1 MYYKFIYLFL
11 VFLMISFGGYVVEV
25 INCSISQRK
34 LVNRGFLFGPYLP
47 IYGVGGVLLVL
58 TLNKYQNDMF
68 IVFVVGMVMTS
79 CIEYYTSYILERIFH
94 NKWWDYSMRKDS
106 INGRIC
112 LKNCLLFGIG
122 SCFIIKY
129 LYPFIE
135 YLLSFLSYK
144 TTIILGTVLL
154 IIFIIDCI
162 ASYAIAYNLRHRLII
177 AEELKSEKIKML
189 PVLIEKKYTK
199 EISKLRFAKNR
210 LIKAFP
216 NIYNSNPKE
225 LDTIYNISKKVKQ
238 KKKASK
244 KAKKK
249 ARK

>member
-1 MYYKFIYLFL
+1 
-11 VFLMISFGGYVVEV
+11 
-25 INCSISQRK
+25 
-34 LVNRGFLFGPYLP
+34 
-47 IYGVGGVLLVL
+47 
-58 TLNKYQNDMF
+58 
-68 IVFVVGMVMTS
+68 
-79 CIEYYTSYILERIFH
+79 
-94 NKWWDYSMRKDS
+94 MRKDS

-144 TTIILGTVLL
+144 MTIILGTILL

-177 AEELKSEKIKML
+177 AEELKSEKLKML

-199 EISKLRFAKNR
+199 EISKLRFVKNR
-210 LIKAFP
+210 LIKAYP

-244 KAKKK
+244 KSKKK
-249 ARK
+249 AHKRSSK

>member
-1 MYYKFIYLFL
+1 
-11 VFLMISFGGYVVEV
+11 
-25 INCSISQRK
+25 
-34 LVNRGFLFGPYLP
+34 
-47 IYGVGGVLLVL
+47 
-58 TLNKYQNDMF
+58 
-68 IVFVVGMVMTS
+68 
-79 CIEYYTSYILERIFH
+79 
-94 NKWWDYSMRKDS
+94 MRKDS
-106 INGRIC
+106 INGLIC
-112 LKNCLLFGIG
+112 LKNFLLFGIG

-144 TTIILGTVLL
+144 MTIILGTILL

-162 ASYAIAYNLRHRLII
+162 ASYAIAYNLLHRLII
-177 AEELKSEKIKML
+177 AEEWKSEKLKMW

-199 EISKLRFAKNR
+199 EISKLRFVKNR
-210 LIKAFP
+210 LIKAYP

-244 KAKKK
+244 KSKKK
-249 ARK
+249 ARKRSSK

>member
-1 MYYKFIYLFL
+1 
-11 VFLMISFGGYVVEV
+11 MISFGGYIVEV
-25 INCSISQRK
+25 INCSIRQRK
-34 LVNRGFLFGPYLP
+34 LVNRGCLFGPCLP
-47 IYGVGGVLLVL
+47 IYGVWGVLLVL
-58 TLNKYQNDMF
+58 TLNKYQNDLF
-68 IVFVVGMVMTS
+68 IVFIVGMVMTS

-144 TTIILGTVLL
+144 MTIILGTILL

-177 AEELKSEKIKML
+177 AEELKSEKLRMIPAL
-189 PVLIEKKYTK
+189 LEKKYK
-199 EISKLRFAKNR
+199 GEIENLKFVGNR
-210 LIKAFP
+210 LFKAFP
-216 NIYNSNPKE
+216 
-225 LDTIYNISKKVKQ
+225 DISKNNRKEQELITKVKKQ
-238 KKKASK
+238 EKEIKKFKKSKNKKKSK
-244 KAKKK
+244 KEF
-249 ARK
+249 

>member
-1 MYYKFIYLFL
+1 
-11 VFLMISFGGYVVEV
+11 MISFGGYIVEV
-25 INCSISQRK
+25 INCSIRQRK

-47 IYGVGGVLLVL
+47 IYGVGGLLLVL
-58 TLNKYQNDMF
+58 TLNKYQNDLF
-68 IVFVVGMVMTS
+68 IVFIVGMVMTS

-94 NKWWDYSMRKDS
+94 NKWSDYSMRKDS

-112 LKNCLLFGIG
+112 LNNCFLFGIG

-144 TTIILGTVLL
+144 MTIILGTILL

-177 AEELKSEKIKML
+177 AEELKSEKLKML

-199 EISKLRFAKNR
+199 EISKLRFVKNR
-210 LIKAFP
+210 LIKAYP

-249 ARK
+249 ARKRSSK